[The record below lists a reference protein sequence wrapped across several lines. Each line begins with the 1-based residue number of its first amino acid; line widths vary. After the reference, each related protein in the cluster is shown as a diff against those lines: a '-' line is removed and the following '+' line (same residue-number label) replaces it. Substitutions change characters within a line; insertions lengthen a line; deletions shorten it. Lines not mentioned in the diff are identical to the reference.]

1 MRFRPYRET
10 GFSLIEL
17 VIAVAIV
24 GILAAIAY
32 PSYINQVR
40 ESRRTDAQRLLL
52 EAANRQERVYT
63 TSSPNSYAD
72 KMGST
77 GLNYPANDDDEVP
90 TEGEWYLISVNA
102 TDADAD
108 DINEGFTLE
117 ATAQKGQLKD
127 ECVRLRVD
135 HLGRRTAFDA
145 ADGGTD
151 VSAECW

>member
-1 MRFRPYRET
+1 MTSGARGEA

-32 PSYINQVR
+32 PSYVNQVR
-40 ESRRTDAQRLLL
+40 ESRRTDAHRLLL

-72 KMGST
+72 NMGSG
-77 GLNYPANDDDEVP
+77 GLNYPSNKVE
-90 TEGEWYLISVNA
+90 TEGGWYQIIANGTDTNA
-102 TDADAD
+102 DG
-108 DINEGFTLE
+108 INEGFTLE
-117 ATAQKGQLKD
+117 ATALEDQRKD
-127 ECVRLRVD
+127 DCVVLRLD
-135 HLGRRTAFDA
+135 HLGQRTALSA
-145 ADGGTD
+145 VNDGKD

>member
-1 MRFRPYRET
+1 MTFGVRVKA

-32 PSYINQVR
+32 PSYVNQVR

-72 KMGST
+72 NMGAG
-77 GLNYPANDDDEVP
+77 GLNYPNDKLE
-90 TEGEWYLISVNA
+90 TEGGWYQIVANGTDTNA
-102 TDADAD
+102 DG
-108 DINEGFTLE
+108 INEGFTLE
-117 ATAQKGQLKD
+117 ATALEDQRKD
-127 ECVRLRVD
+127 DCVVLRLD
-135 HLGRRTAFDA
+135 HLGQRTASNA
-145 ADGGTD
+145 IQDGKD